1 MSTLSKIE
9 YKVEPDN
16 SLQLCW
22 ISTVGRTEFTTFV
35 QTLDLLF
42 GDRLLVNHA
51 SYLSRLLEVFHEGIK
66 NLVGG
71 VTDD

>member
-1 MSTLSKIE
+1 MSRLSKIE
-9 YKVEPDN
+9 YKVKPDN

-51 SYLSRLLEVFHEGIK
+51 SYLSRLLEVFYEGIK